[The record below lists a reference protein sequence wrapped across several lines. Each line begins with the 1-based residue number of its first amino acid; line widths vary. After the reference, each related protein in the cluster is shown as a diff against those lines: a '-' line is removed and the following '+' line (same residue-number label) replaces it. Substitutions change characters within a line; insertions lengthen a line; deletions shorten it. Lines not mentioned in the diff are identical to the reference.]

1 MRRAL
6 SGKLQFVL
14 NRLAKF
20 IRILRRKF
28 RFIVRRFRKVRRVIR
43 RKFRFI
49 VRRFRKVRRVI
60 RRILRRNFRKV
71 RRVIRRIL
79 RRNFRKV
86 RRVIRRILRRNFRKV
101 RRVIRRRSKKL
112 KTSFYLLKNFHIFS
126 EQQLNYRFVYEL
138 HSAATRN
145 LIANQASFGRY
156 DADELFQ
163 MINDDQYSDE
173 AKLHT
178 IAFRPILLLELARL
192 IGTQPISRVDQIN
205 ALNIY
210 RFVLRNCGGW
220 QNMPEVKG
228 RVTHDFSY
236 LQLCAS
242 AGEIG
247 EWNSFASTLH
257 RKNPT
262 HQMVRIDAKHYKAS
276 TDGFEISSWLDE
288 FNQLFQ
294 SFELEGISI
303 APNQLIS
310 LDSITST
317 AVSSI
322 PNGALVTIIVSTFN
336 PGIELLTS
344 LKSLVNQS
352 WENLEIIVVDDCS
365 TKTDFIEEAKNL
377 DPRIRVIRQE
387 HNQGTYEA
395 RNLAMSLCNG
405 EFITF
410 QDSDDWSHPRRIEM
424 QIKPLLE
431 DEHLMATYA
440 KGVRLSLDLFFT
452 SEAQF
457 PFRNINASSLFFRHS
472 VYRDLGE
479 FDAVR
484 KAADS
489 EYFSRIQTF
498 YQTDFKNSD
507 SDALKLCSTANLTII
522 RLGSESLSRSD
533 FQNGWRHPSR
543 SEYLKS
549 YTSWHSRNLGDRSQ
563 LHLDGKILERPFPS
577 PARFAIH
584 ASDALEARYEVM
596 FALDTTQR
604 DPQILHHIQKAL
616 DCNLKVGL
624 INIVPQSAEVPI
636 FQPLNNLLFRNLS
649 VQLFAHDDIVDCNHL
664 IIRTLRPFQYQN
676 YLPWNISSKHISI
689 ISLDN
694 LRKNSRKLKSPSPR
708 VLRKVLLDPE
718 YPVDLS
724 KVRINAPFDLAAAT
738 WYLRDQQE
746 PAIPREYP
754 NRIYSQNDFDLMNYE
769 QT

>member
-1 MRRAL
+1 MRIAL
-6 SGKLQFVL
+6 SEKIRFVL
-14 NRLAKF
+14 NRLAKSR
-20 IRILRRKF
+20 RILRRKL
-28 RFIVRRFRKVRRVIR
+28 RFIVRR
-43 RKFRFI
+43 
-49 VRRFRKVRRVI
+49 
-60 RRILRRNFRKV
+60 
-71 RRVIRRIL
+71 
-79 RRNFRKV
+79 
-86 RRVIRRILRRNFRKV
+86 FRKV

-112 KTSFYLLKNFHIFS
+112 KTSFYLLNNLHIFS
-126 EQQLNYRFVYEL
+126 KKQLNYRFVYEL

-145 LIANQASFGRY
+145 LIANQATFGRS
-156 DADELFQ
+156 DADELFR
-163 MINDDQYSDE
+163 MINDDQYSEE
-173 AKLHT
+173 AKLPT
-178 IAFRPILLLELARL
+178 FAFRPILLLELARL

-220 QNMPEVKG
+220 QNMPEIKG
-228 RVTHDFSY
+228 KVTHDFLY

-242 AGEIG
+242 AGEIS
-247 EWNSFASTLH
+247 EWNFFASALH
-257 RKNPT
+257 RNTPT
-262 HQMVRIDAKHYKAS
+262 HQMIRIDAKHSKIS
-276 TDGFEISSWLDE
+276 KDGFEISSWLDE

-294 SFELEGISI
+294 NFELEEILI

-317 AVSSI
+317 PVSFI

-336 PGIELLTS
+336 PGVELLTS
-344 LKSLVNQS
+344 LKSLVIQS
-352 WENLEIIVVDDCS
+352 WENLEIIVIDDCS

-410 QDSDDWSHPRRIEM
+410 QDSDDWAHPRRIEM

-440 KGVRLSLDLFFT
+440 KGIRLSSDLFFT

-457 PFRNINASSLFFRHS
+457 PFRRVNASSLFFRYS
-472 VYRDLGE
+472 VYRDLGD

-489 EYFSRIQTF
+489 EYSSRIQTF
-498 YQTDFKNSD
+498 YQRGFENSD
-507 SDALKLCSTANLTII
+507 SDALKLCSTAYLTII

-533 FQNGWRHPSR
+533 FQGGWRHPSR
-543 SEYLKS
+543 REYLRS
-549 YTSWHSRNLGDRSQ
+549 YTSWHSRNLGDQSQ
-563 LHLDGKILERPFPS
+563 LHLDSRTLERPFPS

-584 ASDALEARYEVM
+584 ASDALEARYDVM

-604 DPQILHHIQKAL
+604 DPQILHYIQQAL
-616 DCNLKVGL
+616 DRSLKVGL
-624 INIVPQSAEVPI
+624 ISIVPQPTEVPI
-636 FQPLNNLLFRNLS
+636 FQPLNTLLFRNLS
-649 VQLFAHDDIVDCNHL
+649 VQLFAHDDRANCNHL

-689 ISLDN
+689 LSLDN

-718 YPVDLS
+718 CPVDLS
-724 KVRINAPFDLAAAT
+724 KVRINAPFDLATAT
-738 WYLRDQQE
+738 WYLRYQQE
-746 PAIPREYP
+746 SSIPKEFSKRF
-754 NRIYSQNDFDLMNYE
+754 YSQNDFDLANYE
-769 QT
+769 QA